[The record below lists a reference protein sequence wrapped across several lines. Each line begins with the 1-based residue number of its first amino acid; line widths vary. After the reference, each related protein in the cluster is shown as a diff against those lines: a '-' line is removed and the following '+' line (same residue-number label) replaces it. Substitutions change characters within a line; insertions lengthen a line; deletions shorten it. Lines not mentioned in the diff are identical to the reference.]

1 MNVTGQNADR
11 AKQDMAKKTA
21 TTTSDSAAAP
31 VKAAKAAKAAAT
43 AKSSGSASVAV
54 GDSDTAIFIGK
65 GEQPAFLTLA
75 LANRHGLVTGATGT
89 GKTVTLQ
96 VMAEGFARAGVPV
109 FAADIKGDLSGI
121 AEVGEAKDFLLSR
134 AKDMGLNFQPDQFK
148 TVFWDVFGEMGHP
161 VRATVSEMGPLL
173 LSRMMDLNDVQ
184 EGVLNIA
191 FRVADEQGL
200 LLLDMKDLRAILS
213 HVAEHAD
220 ELTTQYGNVSKQT
233 VGTIQRQLLVL
244 ENQGGPKFF
253 GEPALQLKDLM
264 RLDPDGRGMV
274 NILAADKLMQNP
286 RLYAT
291 FLLWM
296 LSELF
301 EELPEVGDLP
311 KPKLVFFF
319 DEAHLLFND
328 APKALLDKIEQVVRL
343 IRSKGVGVYFV
354 TQNPIDVPDRVL
366 AQLGNRVQHAL
377 RAFTPRDQKAVAA
390 AAQTFR
396 PNPKLNT
403 VQVIT
408 ELGKGE
414 ALVSFLEGNGTPA
427 MVERVM
433 IRPPTARIGP
443 ITPQERQAIIAASP
457 VKGKYDTAV
466 DSESAYEILQKRVAD
481 AAAPA
486 DGASG
491 GVLGQIGSIFGSIFG
506 TNTPRGKLTTTQVIA
521 RNMTRTVTNKVAGDV
536 AANIGK
542 SIGGAAGGSIGRSIV
557 RGALGG
563 LLRR

>member
-1 MNVTGQNADR
+1 M
-11 AKQDMAKKTA
+11 
-21 TTTSDSAAAP
+21 
-31 VKAAKAAKAAAT
+31 AAT
-43 AKSSGSASVAV
+43 DNRMA
-54 GDSDTAIFIGK
+54 DTDEKIFVGK
-65 GEQPAFLTLA
+65 GEEPVWLTLA

-89 GKTVTLQ
+89 GKTVSLQ

-121 AEVGEAKDFLLSR
+121 SELGEAKDFIVKR
-134 AKDMGLNFQPDQFK
+134 AADMGLSFQPDRFS
-148 TVFWDVFGEMGHP
+148 TVFWDVFGEQGHP

-191 FRVADEQGL
+191 FKVADEQGL

-213 HVAEHAD
+213 FIAEHAN
-220 ELTTQYGNVSKQT
+220 ELTTEYGNVSKQT

-244 ENQGGPKFF
+244 ENQGGAKFF
-253 GEPALQLKDLM
+253 GEPALALKDFM
-264 RLDPDGRGMV
+264 RTDGDGRGMI
-274 NILAADKLMQNP
+274 NILVADRLMQSP
-286 RLYAT
+286 QLYAT

-301 EELPEVGDLP
+301 EELPEAGDPP

-328 APKALLDKIEQVVRL
+328 APKALMDKIEQVVRL
-343 IRSKGVGVYFV
+343 IRSKGIGVYFV
-354 TQNPIDVPDRVL
+354 TQNPVDVPDKVL
-366 AQLGNRVQHAL
+366 GQLGNRLQHAL
-377 RAFTPRDQKAVAA
+377 RAFTPRDQKAVVA

-396 PNPKLNT
+396 PNPKLDT
-403 VQVIT
+403 AQVIM

-443 ITPQERQAIIAASP
+443 ITADERKAIMDKSP
-457 VKGKYDTAV
+457 VKGKYDTTI
-466 DSESAYEILQKRVAD
+466 DSESAYEVLQKRVAG
-481 AAAPA
+481 AAVG
-486 DGASG
+486 GAG
-491 GVLGQIGSIFGSIFG
+491 GGGILGQIGAIVGTIFG
-506 TNTPRGKLTTTQVIA
+506 TNVPRGKMSTGQVMA
-521 RNMTRTVTNKVAGDV
+521 RSVTRSVTNQVVGGVVADLGKKV
-536 AANIGK
+536 
-542 SIGGAAGGSIGRSIV
+542 GGPVGGSVGRALV

>member
-1 MNVTGQNADR
+1 MMTAQDSKLGDTGD
-11 AKQDMAKKTA
+11 K
-21 TTTSDSAAAP
+21 
-31 VKAAKAAKAAAT
+31 
-43 AKSSGSASVAV
+43 
-54 GDSDTAIFIGK
+54 IFVGK
-65 GEQPAFLTLA
+65 GDEQAWLTLA

-89 GKTVTLQ
+89 GKTVSLQ

-121 AEVGEAKDFLLSR
+121 SQVGVPQDFILKRAAE
-134 AKDMGLNFQPDQFK
+134 MGLTFQPDQFS
-148 TVFWDVFGEMGHP
+148 TVFWDVFGEQGHP
-161 VRATVSEMGPLL
+161 VRATVTEMGPLL
-173 LSRMMDLNDVQ
+173 LARMLDLNDVQ
-184 EGVLNIA
+184 EGVLNVA
-191 FRVADEQGL
+191 FRVADENGL
-200 LLLDMKDLRAILS
+200 ALIDMKDLRALLDAIVPDS
-213 HVAEHAD
+213 GKKGADAEAD
-220 ELTTQYGNVSKQT
+220 PLAAIRKAAQGFGNVTKAT

-244 ENQGGPKFF
+244 ENQGGTKFF
-253 GEPALQLKDLM
+253 GEPALALKDFM
-264 RLDPDGRGMV
+264 KTDRDGRGMI
-274 NILAADKLMQNP
+274 NILVADKLLQSP

-328 APKALLDKIEQVVRL
+328 APKALMDKIEQVVRL

-366 AQLGNRVQHAL
+366 GQLGNRVQHAL
-377 RAFTPRDQKAVAA
+377 RAFTPRDQKAVTA

-396 PNPKLNT
+396 PNPKLDT
-403 VQVIT
+403 AKVIT

-433 IRPPTARIGP
+433 IRPPSARIGP
-443 ITPQERQAIIAASP
+443 ITPEERKAIMDASP
-457 VKGKYDTAV
+457 VKGKYDTAI
-466 DSESAYEILQKRVAD
+466 DSESAYEILQKRI
-481 AAAPA
+481 AASAATA
-486 DGASG
+486 DGPAGG
-491 GVLGQIGSIFGSIFG
+491 GVLSQIGAIVGTIFG
-506 TNTPRGKLTTTQVIA
+506 TNVKRGRLSTGQVIA
-521 RNMTRTVTNKVAGDV
+521 RDVTRSVTNQVIGGM

-542 SIGGAAGGSIGRSIV
+542 SVGGQLGGSIGRTLV

>member
-1 MNVTGQNADR
+1 
-11 AKQDMAKKTA
+11 MA
-21 TTTSDSAAAP
+21 TSDNKMA
-31 VKAAKAAKAAAT
+31 
-43 AKSSGSASVAV
+43 
-54 GDSDTAIFIGK
+54 DTDDKIFIGK
-65 GEQPAFLTLA
+65 GAQPAWLTLG
-75 LANRHGLVTGATGT
+75 LGNRHGLVTGATGT
-89 GKTVTLQ
+89 GKTVSLQ

-121 AEVGEAKDFLLSR
+121 SEMGEAKDFIVKR
-134 AKDMGLNFQPDQFK
+134 ASDMGLTFQPDQFS
-148 TVFWDVFGEMGHP
+148 TVFWDVFGEQGHP

-191 FRVADEQGL
+191 FKVADEQGL

-213 HVAEHAD
+213 FIAEHAA

-244 ENQGGPKFF
+244 ENQGGGKFF
-253 GEPALQLKDLM
+253 GEPALALKDFM
-264 RLDPDGRGMV
+264 RTDSDGRGMV
-274 NILAADKLMQNP
+274 NILVADKLMRSPQ
-286 RLYAT
+286 LYAT

-301 EELPEVGDLP
+301 EQLPEVGDPP

-328 APKALLDKIEQVVRL
+328 APKALMDKIEQVVRL

-354 TQNPIDVPDRVL
+354 TQNPIDVPDKVL
-366 AQLGNRVQHAL
+366 GQLGNRVQHAL
-377 RAFTPRDQKAVAA
+377 RAFTPRDQKAVTA

-403 VQVIT
+403 AQVIM

-433 IRPPTARIGP
+433 IRPPTGRIGP
-443 ITPQERQAIIAASP
+443 ITPEERKAIMDKSP
-457 VKGKYDTAV
+457 VKGKYDTTI
-466 DSESAYEILQKRVAD
+466 DSESAYEVLQKRVAGS
-481 AAAPA
+481 AASAPA
-486 DGASG
+486 G
-491 GVLGQIGSIFGSIFG
+491 GGGILGQIGAIVGTIFG
-506 TNTPRGKLTTTQVIA
+506 TNVSRGKMSTGQVIA
-521 RNMTRTVTNKVAGDV
+521 RSVTRSVANNVVGGVV
-536 AANIGK
+536 ADLGK
-542 SIGGAAGGSIGRSIV
+542 SVGGSVGGSVGRALV

>member
-1 MNVTGQNADR
+1 
-11 AKQDMAKKTA
+11 MAPSTA
-21 TTTSDSAAAP
+21 TSTS
-31 VKAAKAAKAAAT
+31 
-43 AKSSGSASVAV
+43 
-54 GDSDTAIFIGK
+54 GDTDKQIFIGK
-65 GEQPAFLTLA
+65 GEQQAWLTLA
-75 LANRHGLVTGATGT
+75 LGNRHGLVTGATGT
-89 GKTVTLQ
+89 GKTVSLQ

-109 FAADIKGDLSGI
+109 FASDIKGDLSGI
-121 AEVGEAKDFLLSR
+121 AEVGEGKDFILQR
-134 AKDMGLNFQPDQFK
+134 AKEMGLTFQPDQFS
-148 TVFWDVFGEMGHP
+148 TIFWDVFGEQGHP

-173 LSRMMDLNDVQ
+173 LARLLDLNDVQ
-184 EGVLNIA
+184 EGVLNVA
-191 FRVADEQGL
+191 FRVADENGL
-200 LLLDMKDLRAILS
+200 TLLDMKDLRSLLDAIVPKAVKKDEFDPL
-213 HVAEHAD
+213 AEIRASASSF
-220 ELTTQYGNVSKQT
+220 GNVSKAT

-244 ENQGGPKFF
+244 ENQGGEKFF
-253 GEPALQLKDLM
+253 GEPALELKDFI
-264 RLDPDGRGMV
+264 RTDRDGRGMV
-274 NILAADKLMQNP
+274 NILVADKLMASP

-291 FLLWM
+291 FLLWL

-328 APKALLDKIEQVVRL
+328 APKALMDKIEQVVRL

-390 AAQTFR
+390 AAETFR
-396 PNPKLNT
+396 ANPRLDTAKA
-403 VQVIT
+403 IT

-433 IRPPTARIGP
+433 VRPPVARIGP
-443 ITPQERQAIIAASP
+443 ITPDERKAIINASP

-466 DSESAYEILQKRVAD
+466 DSESAYEMLQKRIAGTAVTPAE
-481 AAAPA
+481 AGTA

-491 GVLGQIGSIFGSIFG
+491 GGFLGTLGGIIGSIFGTG
-506 TNTPRGKLTTTQVIA
+506 TRRGRLTTGQVIA
-521 RNMTRTVTNKVAGDV
+521 RSVTRTVTNKVVGGIV
-536 AANIGK
+536 ANVGK
-542 SIGGAAGGSIGRSIV
+542 QIGGSLGSTIGREIV
-557 RGALGG
+557 RGTLGG
-563 LLRR
+563 IMKR

>member
-1 MNVTGQNADR
+1 MS
-11 AKQDMAKKTA
+11 
-21 TTTSDSAAAP
+21 TSDHKMA
-31 VKAAKAAKAAAT
+31 
-43 AKSSGSASVAV
+43 
-54 GDSDTAIFIGK
+54 DTDEKIFIGK
-65 GEQPAFLTLA
+65 GEQPAWLTLA

-89 GKTVTLQ
+89 GKTVSLQ

-121 AEVGEAKDFLLSR
+121 SEVGEPKDFVVKR
-134 AKDMGLNFQPDQFK
+134 AAEMGLTFQPDQFS
-148 TVFWDVFGEMGHP
+148 TIFWDVFGEQGHP

-173 LSRMMDLNDVQ
+173 LSRMMELNDVQ

-191 FRVADEQGL
+191 FKVADEQGL

-213 HVAEHAD
+213 YIAEHAAD
-220 ELTTQYGNVSKQT
+220 LTTQYGNVSKQT

-244 ENQGGPKFF
+244 ENQGGAKFF
-253 GEPALQLKDLM
+253 GEPALALKDFM
-264 RLDPDGRGMV
+264 RTDRDGRGMI
-274 NILAADKLMQNP
+274 NILVADRLMQSP
-286 RLYAT
+286 QLYAT

-301 EELPEVGDLP
+301 EQLTEAGDPP

-328 APKALLDKIEQVVRL
+328 APKALMDKIEQVVRL

-354 TQNPIDVPDRVL
+354 TQNPIDVPDKVL

-377 RAFTPRDQKAVAA
+377 RAFTPRDQKAVTA

-396 PNPKLNT
+396 PNPKLDT
-403 VQVIT
+403 AQVIM

-414 ALVSFLEGNGTPA
+414 ALVSFLEGNGVPA
-427 MVERVM
+427 IVERIMV
-433 IRPPTARIGP
+433 RPPSARIGP
-443 ITPQERQAIIAASP
+443 ITPEERKATMDKSP
-457 VKGKYDTAV
+457 VKGKYDTAI
-466 DSESAYEILQKRVAD
+466 DSESAYEVLQKRVAGT
-481 AAAPA
+481 AA
-486 DGASG
+486 
-491 GVLGQIGSIFGSIFG
+491 
-506 TNTPRGKLTTTQVIA
+506 
-521 RNMTRTVTNKVAGDV
+521 
-536 AANIGK
+536 
-542 SIGGAAGGSIGRSIV
+542 GGAAGGGILGQIGAIVGTIFGTNVPRGKLSTGQIIARSVTRSVTDKVVGGAVADLGKSVGGSVGGSVGRALV